1 MNETIIRKATLD
13 DKNGLLLIEQ
23 GIIAA
28 ERAFTPLLKPD
39 PIFYYDLDEM
49 LTGSAFEV
57 VVAVIG
63 NELIASGYA
72 RIETPKPYYKPA
84 QQAYLGMM
92 YVAPGH
98 RGKGINSLIL
108 QKLKE
113 LVKQRGIDELCLEV
127 FSANEAAIK
136 AYKKA
141 GFQEHMI
148 QMRMSLDE
156 NNGVS

>member
-1 MNETIIRKATLD
+1 M
-13 DKNGLLLIEQ
+13 
-23 GIIAA
+23 
-28 ERAFTPLLKPD
+28 
-39 PIFYYDLDEM
+39 
-49 LTGSAFEV
+49 V
-57 VVAVIG
+57 
-63 NELIASGYA
+63 

-156 NNGVS
+156 NNEVS